1 MEVKST
7 IILPVLDILLTETA
21 DLIALNTLEFW
32 NACLDLN
39 IAQMKPVT
47 YKHMSKEFSVLMD
60 IHDKSL
66 HATAVYVYVHI
77 YVNTGTY
84 SKYIYIIY
92 VSLCMCR

>member
-47 YKHMSKEFSVLMD
+47 Y
-60 IHDKSL
+60 I
-66 HATAVYVYVHI
+66 T
-77 YVNTGTY
+77 
-84 SKYIYIIY
+84 
-92 VSLCMCR
+92 